1 MNEAKVCGSERETP
15 WMQATQGRA
24 EMEMTKAKGRGEA
37 GSGKERPEML
47 EGGVT
52 GAEVLVLARGRL
64 TVTLVERNIE

>member
-1 MNEAKVCGSERETP
+1 MNEAKVCGNER
-15 WMQATQGRA
+15 QAPRTKVTQGGA
-24 EMEMTKAKGRGEA
+24 EMEMAKVKGRGEA